1 MSVCTTT
8 GLTQEQQKRWPHLYK
23 HLVEEIEIPDLTAVD
38 DSLVERLD
46 TQLSKAIKKIGDA
59 KARSR
64 DSLTNHLTSLLFRRF
79 GKNATLEVFGSSV
92 TNLSIG
98 TGDLDLCLSF
108 KNKTPRKVLRKIS
121 GLLHEEG
128 MENIQLIPKARIPIV
143 KFKDPRSGLDVDISL
158 DNRLAIYNSEMLK
171 SYAQEKRLRLL
182 VQMVKY
188 WASRRGINNAFEG
201 SLSSYAWTLLA
212 IQHAQ
217 MVQPPLV
224 PNRQENTEAKPM
236 AFHGTTYDVGF
247 NGDAYDTKNTQSL
260 GSLLINF
267 FDRFATRWDWESMV
281 VSIRHGEALSAKEKK
296 WEHTGPLPLEV
307 VTGTDNGRMEH
318 VMPIEDPFDHDH
330 DLSRVVRAEGAMS
343 IQDEFMRAITML
355 AEGKSWQEICEPAV
369 EIDEEPDDLFHDLR
383 TITMDEVSSRL
394 DTLQTNLE
402 RVEGQIRDLVEER
415 QNSKELLDLL
425 RGGLRETR
433 NVKSDRQQILSELRP
448 LSMKVQELREVRDG
462 INQRIAIPTN
472 RIHQEMVRI
481 FEKLT
486 TEVDVFNAPTLGVET
501 GDFAYFFELQA
512 MYEASLQSNE
522 AHQEFIRLRRE
533 QNEEYRALKKT
544 KKREEDV
551 LVKLIESNP
560 ALEGVHLNPKSI
572 KEFQKNAKLLQRSIN
587 EQYSSKHELRREIG
601 RLEAWQRIASKK
613 NRNQRNRSSPR
624 PSSDRRPRAP
634 KVNINEVRQKASTGD
649 SISLTELDALLS
661 KGGIASIGSSDGQKP
676 KQKQRQSKKRS
687 SQRIDIR
694 QGRTR
699 GRKQSRK

>member
-1 MSVCTTT
+1 
-8 GLTQEQQKRWPHLYK
+8 
-23 HLVEEIEIPDLTAVD
+23 
-38 DSLVERLD
+38 
-46 TQLSKAIKKIGDA
+46 
-59 KARSR
+59 
-64 DSLTNHLTSLLFRRF
+64 
-79 GKNATLEVFGSSV
+79 
-92 TNLSIG
+92 
-98 TGDLDLCLSF
+98 
-108 KNKTPRKVLRKIS
+108 
-121 GLLHEEG
+121 
-128 MENIQLIPKARIPIV
+128 
-143 KFKDPRSGLDVDISL
+143 
-158 DNRLAIYNSEMLK
+158 
-171 SYAQEKRLRLL
+171 
-182 VQMVKY
+182 
-188 WASRRGINNAFEG
+188 
-201 SLSSYAWTLLA
+201 
-212 IQHAQ
+212 
-217 MVQPPLV
+217 
-224 PNRQENTEAKPM
+224 
-236 AFHGTTYDVGF
+236 
-247 NGDAYDTKNTQSL
+247 
-260 GSLLINF
+260 
-267 FDRFATRWDWESMV
+267 
-281 VSIRHGEALSAKEKK
+281 
-296 WEHTGPLPLEV
+296 
-307 VTGTDNGRMEH
+307 
-318 VMPIEDPFDHDH
+318 
-330 DLSRVVRAEGAMS
+330 
-343 IQDEFMRAITML
+343 ML
-355 AEGKSWQEICEPAV
+355 AERKSWQEICEPVV

-402 RVEGQIRDLVEER
+402 KVEGQIRDLVEER

-624 PSSDRRPRAP
+624 RSSNRRPRAP

-699 GRKQSRK
+699 GHKQSRK

>member
-1 MSVCTTT
+1 MSVCKTT
-8 GLTQEQQKRWPHLYK
+8 GLSQEQQDRWPHLYK
-23 HLVEEIEIPDLTAVD
+23 HLVEEIVIPDLTTIEESYIQKL
-38 DSLVERLD
+38 DSDLKNV
-46 TQLSKAIKKIGDA
+46 IKKIGDA

-64 DSLTNHLTSLLFRRF
+64 ESLTKHLKGLLFRRF
-79 GKNATLEVFGSSV
+79 GKNAVVEVFGSSV

-128 MENIQLIPKARIPIV
+128 MEDIQLIPKARIPIV

-158 DNRLAIYNSEMLK
+158 DNRLAIYNSMMLK
-171 SYAQEKRLRLL
+171 SYAQEERLRLL

-201 SLSSYAWTLLA
+201 SLSSYAWTLLT

-217 MVQPPLV
+217 MAQPPLV
-224 PNRQENTEAKPM
+224 PNRQENCPSRPLS
-236 AFHGTTYDVGF
+236 FHGEKYDVGF
-247 NGDAYDTKNTQSL
+247 DDEVFATNNTQSL
-260 GSLLINF
+260 ASLLISF
-267 FDRFATRWDWESMV
+267 FDRFATRWDWDSMV
-281 VSIRHGEALSAKEKK
+281 VSIRNGKALSTKSKK

-307 VTGTDNGRMEH
+307 VTGADDGWMEH
-318 VMPIEDPFDHDH
+318 VMPIEDPFDHEH

-343 IQDEFMRAITML
+343 IQNEFMRAINML
-355 AEGKSWQEICEPAV
+355 SDGKTWQEICDPV
-369 EIDEEPDDLFHDLR
+369 FEIDEEPDDLFHDLR
-383 TITMDEVSSRL
+383 NTSKDEVASRL
-394 DTLQTNLE
+394 EELRAKLE
-402 RVEGQIRDLVEER
+402 DVEGQIRDLVEER
-415 QNSKELLDLL
+415 QNSKELLDIL

-433 NVKSDRQQILSELRP
+433 DVRSDRQQILSELRP

-462 INQRIAIPTN
+462 INQRVAIPTK

-486 TEVDVFNAPTLGVET
+486 SEVDVFNAPTLGVER

-512 MYEASLQSNE
+512 MYEASLKSNE

-551 LVKLIESNP
+551 LVKLVESNP
-560 ALEGVHLNPKSI
+560 ALESVHLNPKSV

-601 RLEAWQRIASKK
+601 RLEAWQRISSKK
-613 NRNQRNRSSPR
+613 NRNQRSPNRQSR
-624 PSSDRRPRAP
+624 DRRPRAP
-634 KVNINEVRQKASTGD
+634 DVNINEVRQKASSGD
-649 SISLTELDALLS
+649 SLSLNELDALLS
-661 KGGIASIGSSDGQKP
+661 KGGIASIGNSGEQKP
-676 KQKQRQSKKRS
+676 KQKRRQSKKRS

-699 GRKQSRK
+699 GRKESRK

>member
-64 DSLTNHLTSLLFRRF
+64 NSLTNHLTSLLFRRF